1 MYCKNCMKEITDGA
15 VFCGHCGA
23 RLIYPEEP
31 LNVSGI
37 TGSGAFGGEK
47 CEEDAPAGP
56 RRVSDNITVDQ
67 NGVYNC
73 ASSREQ
79 AERAVGLIGDNC
91 RLVETDTS
99 DHTIHTVHSDVYI
112 EAVNSLL
119 GGETGK

>member
-1 MYCKNCMKEITDGA
+1 MKTILLFAMVLVLLVG
-15 VFCGHCGA
+15 
-23 RLIYPEEP
+23 L
-31 LNVSGI
+31 L
-37 TGSGAFGGEK
+37 
-47 CEEDAPAGP
+47 PAALAKE
-56 RRVSDNITVDQ
+56 SVDQ

-79 AERAVGLIGDNC
+79 AERAVGLIGDHC

-99 DHTIHTVHSDVYI
+99 DHPIHTVHSDVYI